1 MAKAKKQNQNED
13 QDFDEEH
20 QPLAQRIRGEPK
32 RVIIVLE
39 RACLEVV
46 KSKKGYDLL
55 TCNPNHLGLLKK
67 MNREYTNVRPDIV
80 HQTLMTLL
88 DSPLNKSG
96 NLQVYIHTT
105 KNALIEV
112 SPHLRIPR
120 QFNRFCGLMVQL
132 LHKLKIRAAGE
143 NKTLLKVIKNPIT
156 RHLPVG
162 CRKIGTSVKGRLIDA
177 HDLVPTLP
185 EEPVCFVFGSHASGP
200 VEADYVEE
208 TYSFSKYPLSASV
221 AVSKIT
227 NAYERHLGIL

>member
-1 MAKAKKQNQNED
+1 M
-13 QDFDEEH
+13 
-20 QPLAQRIRGEPK
+20 
-32 RVIIVLE
+32 IIVLE

-46 KSKKGYDLL
+46 KSKKGYELL
-55 TCNPNHLGLLKK
+55 TCNPGHLGLLKK
-67 MNREYTNVRPDIV
+67 MNRDYTNVRPDIV

-88 DSPLNKSG
+88 DSPLNKTG

-105 KNALIEV
+105 KNVLIEV

-132 LHKLKIRAAGE
+132 LHKLKIRAAGQS
-143 NKTLLKVIKNPIT
+143 KTLLRVVKNPVT

-162 CRKIGTSVKGRLIDA
+162 CRVIGTSVKGRLIDT

-185 EEPVCFVFGSHASGP
+185 MDQSVCFVYGAHASGP
-200 VEADYVEE
+200 VEVDYVEE
-208 TYSFSKYPLSASV
+208 VCSFSSFPLSASV
-221 AVSKIT
+221 AVGKLV